1 MKDFL
6 DESDQRLDKRQVIMW
21 VGIVVGVLAVVGLVN
36 PSAFDLVLII
46 VGILLAVMLHEFGH
60 YLAAK
65 RAGMTVTELFV
76 GFGPRIWSFT
86 RGETEYGIK
95 AIPLG
100 GYARIIGMNNLEEVA
115 PEDEPRAFRNGT
127 YTNKMKV
134 VLAGIAVNLL
144 LAFLLLGTTLVGQGR
159 ATAVAPV
166 IGSVST
172 SSGASAAGL
181 KAGDRVEAINGT
193 PINSFDDI
201 PAAIK
206 GKAGVALPFEVKRSG
221 EIQTISVT
229 PRENKATGGPLIGI
243 TSDQSQ
249 IIYKR
254 YNPITAVPQTFV
266 MMYDGA
272 KAMGGGFVHLFSPA
286 GIRQYSNDVK
296 TGNTDSETR
305 PRSIIGIVYT
315 ADQLV
320 GGNIFLLFAVLG
332 SLNLF
337 LALFNLVPLLPFD
350 GGHAAVATYEMVMSK
365 IRRRRVQVDFRK
377 LMPLTAVVFV
387 VLMLLALPAM
397 FLDILQPFS
406 K

>member
-6 DESDQRLDKRQVIMW
+6 EASDERLDRRQVVLWI
-21 VGIVVGVLAVVGLVN
+21 GVVVAVLAVVGVVN

-65 RAGMTVTELFV
+65 RAGMKVTEFFV
-76 GFGPRIWSFT
+76 GFGPRIWSF
-86 RGETEYGIK
+86 RKGETEYGIK

-100 GYARIIGMNNLEEVA
+100 GYVRIIGMNNLEEVA
-115 PEDEPRAFRNGT
+115 PEDEPRAFRQGT
-127 YTNKMKV
+127 YGNKMMV
-134 VLAGIAVNLL
+134 VLAGITVNLI
-144 LAFLLLGTTLVGQGR
+144 LAFVLLGATLVGQGR

-166 IGSVST
+166 IGTVSKST
-172 SSGASAAGL
+172 AASAAGL
-181 KAGDRVEAINGT
+181 RAGDRIVAVDGT
-193 PINSFDDI
+193 PIRSFDEI

-206 GKAGVALPFEVKRSG
+206 GKAGVPLQFTVRRDG
-221 EIQTISVT
+221 ELRTLAVT
-229 PRENKATGGPLIGI
+229 PRENKATNSPRIGI
-243 TSDQSQ
+243 TSDQHQ
-249 IIYKR
+249 VIYKR
-254 YNPITAVPQTFV
+254 YNPVTAVPGTLV

-286 GIRQYSNDVK
+286 GIKQYSNDVK
-296 TGNTDSETR
+296 TGNANSETR

-320 GGNIFLLFAVLG
+320 GGNIYLLFAILG

-337 LALFNLVPLLPFD
+337 LALFNVLPLLPFD
-350 GGHAAVATYEMVMSK
+350 GGHAAVATYEEVMSK

-377 LMPLTAVVFV
+377 LMPITAVVFV
-387 VLMLLALPAM
+387 MLLLLAIPAM
-397 FLDILQPFS
+397 FLDVMQPFT

>member
-6 DESDQRLDKRQVIMW
+6 EESDERMDRRQVVMW
-21 VGIVVGVLAVVGLVN
+21 VGIVVAVLAVVGVVN
-36 PSAFDLVLII
+36 PSALDLVLII

-65 RAGMTVTELFV
+65 RAGMKVTEFFV
-76 GFGPRIWSFT
+76 GFGPRLWSFR

-100 GYARIIGMNNLEEVA
+100 GYVRIIGMNNLEEVA
-115 PEDEPRAFRNGT
+115 PEDEPRAFRQGS
-127 YTNKMKV
+127 YKHKMMV
-134 VLAGIAVNLL
+134 VLAGITVNLL
-144 LAFLLLGTTLVGQGR
+144 LAFVLLGATLVGQGR

-172 SSGASAAGL
+172 SSAASAAGL
-181 KAGDRVEAINGT
+181 ESGDRIVSINGRAIDT
-193 PINSFDDI
+193 FDQI

-206 GKAGVALPFEVKRSG
+206 GKVGVPLQVTVSRG
-221 EIQTISVT
+221 GRLQTLTVT
-229 PRENKATGGPLIGI
+229 PRESAQTHGPLIGV
-243 TSDQSQ
+243 TSDANH
-249 IIYKR
+249 IIYTH
-254 YNPITAVPQTFV
+254 YNPVTAVPETFV

-286 GIRQYSNDVK
+286 GIKQYSNDVK
-296 TGNTDSETR
+296 TGNANSETR

-320 GGNIFLLFAVLG
+320 GGNIFLLFAILG

-337 LALFNLVPLLPFD
+337 LALFNVVPLLPFD
-350 GGHAAVATYEMVMSK
+350 GGHAAVATYEEIMSR
-365 IRRRRVQVDFRK
+365 IRRRKVVVDFRK
-377 LMPLTAVVFV
+377 LMPVTAVVFV
-387 VLMLLALPAM
+387 VLMLLAIPAM
-397 FLDILQPFS
+397 FLDVLQPFS